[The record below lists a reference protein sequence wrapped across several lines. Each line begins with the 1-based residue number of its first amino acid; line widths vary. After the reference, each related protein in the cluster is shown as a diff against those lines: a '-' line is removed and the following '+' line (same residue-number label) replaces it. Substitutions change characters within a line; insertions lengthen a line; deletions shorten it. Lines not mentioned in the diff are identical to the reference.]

1 MVMTNPYQSP
11 GEAPDPRDKR
21 ASSLPY
27 VALSYIAF
35 WPAVAVVLNERM
47 GISDEQQ
54 AANWVR
60 LVVVSITCLI
70 AIRFMAARYL
80 AGIASL
86 VFSFTMIAFTVVL
99 ANNEGP
105 SSVRST
111 TLLFV
116 IIGYLI
122 CGVVLVS
129 PIFVAIRDR
138 WHQRRSQQLR
148 S

>member
-1 MVMTNPYQSP
+1 MVKTNPYQSP

-21 ASSLPY
+21 TSALPY
-27 VALSYIAF
+27 VALSYITF

-60 LVVVSITCLI
+60 LVVVSITCLMG
-70 AIRFMAARYL
+70 IRFMAARYL
-80 AGIASL
+80 AGIASF
-86 VFSFTMIAFTVVL
+86 VFSVAMIAFTVIL
-99 ANNEGP
+99 ANNDGP
-105 SSVRST
+105 SSVRSR
-111 TLLFV
+111 TLLLV
-116 IIGYLI
+116 VIGYLI

-138 WHQRRSQQLR
+138 RHQRRS
-148 S
+148 